1 MVQGYLCFQWR
12 VKEAGLLVVTRQMKE
27 RIGPCLLKVRQGE
40 RCMLWFYR
48 HTRKEKESMLLVQ
61 GIVILGEIENNRN
74 GLVLGNKARR

>member
-1 MVQGYLCFQWR
+1 
-12 VKEAGLLVVTRQMKE
+12 
-27 RIGPCLLKVRQGE
+27 
-40 RCMLWFYR
+40 MLWFYQ